1 MPGFSTPNIGSKC
14 CIVFAITLGGVS
26 SNWNNDGLRH
36 FAVTPKKGLVGG
48 ILRLL
53 LFKQSPFGKGAA
65 KAQPS
70 GGF

>member
-1 MPGFSTPNIGSKC
+1 
-14 CIVFAITLGGVS
+14 
-26 SNWNNDGLRH
+26 
-36 FAVTPKKGLVGG
+36 
-48 ILRLL
+48 LRLL